1 MILVARYLGEEVNDF
16 LLRLI
21 GLTSM
26 VYVPHDIYSDTI
38 AHSSLLS
45 DARMLANEYGGA
57 TVLWG
62 AAWLAISVI
71 LILYCLIS
79 SVKSVAMRIE
89 A

>member
-1 MILVARYLGEEVNDF
+1 MSATALSLLSAHGLFSYIFGIGTALAMILAARYLGEGLNDF

-45 DARMLANEYGGA
+45 DARMRG
-57 TVLWG
+57 
-62 AAWLAISVI
+62 
-71 LILYCLIS
+71 
-79 SVKSVAMRIE
+79 
-89 A
+89 